1 MITIDLDN
9 KFAIVSDGEVLN
21 LVQKNGKIEK
31 QKQKPSAQ
39 EASTARRKQIEA
51 GEQK

>member
-21 LVQKNGKIEK
+21 LVQKDGKNAKERYSIGTK
-31 QKQKPSAQ
+31 MVVSDVWPSC
-39 EASTARRKQIEA
+39 
-51 GEQK
+51 

>member
-21 LVQKNGKIEK
+21 LVQKNGKMRK
-31 QKQKPSAQ
+31 DGTPPARQ
-39 EASTARRKQIEA
+39 ASKR
-51 GEQK
+51 G

>member
-21 LVQKNGKIEK
+21 LVQKDGG
-31 QKQKPSAQ
+31 
-39 EASTARRKQIEA
+39 RMMYVVV
-51 GEQK
+51 

>member
-21 LVQKNGKIEK
+21 LVQKNGKIK
-31 QKQKPSAQ
+31 K
-39 EASTARRKQIEA
+39 
-51 GEQK
+51 